1 MWLIIK
7 ENPCRFITL
16 TFLAIIIMIPNLQ
29 FMAGSSGYYIRY
41 VPFILTIYLI
51 VCAVQLTIKCVNAQ
65 LWTELIRLGLLVIIC
80 YRLYLFSD
88 IDSYVAIISEQRRV
102 AFVFRTIFVVTT
114 IYLQIGTSIMIKPT
128 SKNLSYAWSV
138 FQYLAIFGPLY
149 AYINYGHFF
158 YNVLD
163 MRWQYLDYYE
173 HYNMLILNACLAVF
187 FTALS
192 KSCQNKKV

>member
-1 MWLIIK
+1 
-7 ENPCRFITL
+7 
-16 TFLAIIIMIPNLQ
+16 MIPNLQ

-41 VPFILTIYLI
+41 VPVIPTIYLI
-51 VCAVQLTIKCVNAQ
+51 VCIVKLTIKCVNAQ
-65 LWTELIRLGLLVIIC
+65 LWTELIRLGLLVVIC

-158 YNVLD
+158 YNVWD
-163 MRWQYLDYYE
+163 MKWQYLDYYE
-173 HYNMLILNACLAVF
+173 HYYMLILNACLAIF

-192 KSCQNKKV
+192 KSCQNKKVW

>member
-158 YNVLD
+158 YEIWYIL
-163 MRWQYLDYYE
+163 WSYKDYVE
-173 HYNMLILNACLAVF
+173 HYYMFNLNIVFSIF
-187 FTALS
+187 FTLLERI
-192 KSCQNKKV
+192 KPKIRH